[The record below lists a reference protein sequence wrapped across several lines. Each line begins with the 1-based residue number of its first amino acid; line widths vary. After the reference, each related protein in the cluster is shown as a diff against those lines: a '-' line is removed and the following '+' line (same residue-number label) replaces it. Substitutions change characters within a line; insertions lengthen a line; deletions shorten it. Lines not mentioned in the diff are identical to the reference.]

1 MGTTELMPAY
11 PATCPSCGK
20 VEGLPI
26 GATVGAAHGA
36 VIVDLR
42 CRACHSQWTEQL
54 PKANPAKINGD
65 RQGRN
70 LELRSLTK
78 R

>member
-1 MGTTELMPAY
+1 MRTTELMPAY

-20 VEGLPI
+20 QEGLPI

-36 VIVDLR
+36 VIVDVR
-42 CRACHSQWTEQL
+42 CRACQSHWAEQL
-54 PKANPAKINGD
+54 PKPSPAKANNERPQLVRRNG
-65 RQGRN
+65 
-70 LELRSLTK
+70 LRSE